1 MRNKPITTA
10 ICMTLVVIMLSAC
23 GNSMRRLEN
32 LGKEPP
38 ISQISNPKLDPNY
51 RRVSLPMPESQHYDT
66 APNSLWN
73 VGRKSFFKD
82 QRANSI
88 GDILT
93 VVIDI
98 QDKAELDN
106 RSERSRDAGEEV
118 GIPGLLGLET
128 QLTDVLPEGTLP
140 ENLVNLESTTTN
152 TGEGSIEREEEI
164 ELKIAALVIDV
175 LPNGNL
181 VIHGR
186 QEVRVN
192 YEVRE
197 LQLAGVI
204 RSEDISTNNTI
215 GYEKIAEARISYGG
229 RGIISDV
236 QQPRYGNEVL
246 DILLPF

>member
-1 MRNKPITTA
+1 MTYKPLTTMM
-10 ICMTLVVIMLSAC
+10 CLTLAVVMLSAC
-23 GNSMRRLEN
+23 GNGMRRLES

-38 ISQISNPKLDPNY
+38 ISQISNPKMDPNY
-51 RRVSLPMPESQHYDT
+51 RRVSLPMPESRGYDT

-82 QRANSI
+82 QRASNI

-93 VVIDI
+93 VLIDI

-106 RSERSRDAGEEV
+106 KSERSRDAGEEFDM
-118 GIPGLLGLET
+118 PGLLGLESQIT
-128 QLTDVLPEGTLP
+128 KVLPEGTLP
-140 ENLVNLESTTTN
+140 DNLVDLESTTTN
-152 TGEGSIEREEEI
+152 TGEGSIEREEAI

-197 LQLAGVI
+197 LQMAGVI
-204 RSEDISTNNTI
+204 RPEDISTNNTI